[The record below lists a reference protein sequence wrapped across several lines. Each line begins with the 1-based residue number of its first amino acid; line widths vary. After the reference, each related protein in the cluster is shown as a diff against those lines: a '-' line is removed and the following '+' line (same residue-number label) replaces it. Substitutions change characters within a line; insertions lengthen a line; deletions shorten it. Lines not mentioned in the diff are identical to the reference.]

1 MVRRSLGLC
10 PWPGAGDAWAPVSGG
25 GGRPTPHLC
34 YLGGFDMVCHGV
46 RIGTHG
52 LAPQPEFFPFLSL
65 IFAICEVQLP
75 PRLGLQSPQEEPL
88 LAQGGDSA
96 VQRGIPG
103 LKSSQRSP
111 GLCGCAKT
119 DLTGP

>member
-10 PWPGAGDAWAPVSGG
+10 PRPGVGDAWAPVSGG
-25 GGRPTPHLC
+25 GQAHPSSLV
-34 YLGGFDMVCHGV
+34 YLGGSDMVCHGV

-65 IFAICEVQLP
+65 IFAICEVQLL

-96 VQRGIPG
+96 VRRGVPG
-103 LKSSQRSP
+103 LKSYWRSP
-111 GLCGCAKT
+111 GLCGCVKT